1 MKIQERTGGAHGRG
15 SSASAQPVGERLPS
29 APRERKPALAA
40 LAVLLILV
48 GALGAT
54 VLVLRAGDRIEV
66 VKITGDVTAGK
77 KIDDSQM
84 TSVLVA
90 EDSGIDYVKWEQR
103 DAVTSKY
110 FAKTDIPKGSLLV
123 GQMLTGD
130 ATGLPQGKVLVGLS
144 LKAGQYPRD
153 LQRGDVV
160 AAYHVGD
167 KDQRGGSSGTDGSA
181 GDARPSSTPLVVRAK
196 VVDLGGDG
204 GGQFASSDLP
214 VSIQVEQAQAAE
226 LIRYASAGEVA
237 VAKVPR
243 TES

>member
-1 MKIQERTGGAHGRG
+1 M
-15 SSASAQPVGERLPS
+15 GERLPS

-66 VKITGDVTAGK
+66 VKITAKVTAGK
-77 KIDDSQM
+77 QITEQQM

-103 DAVTSKY
+103 KAATSKY
-110 FAKTDIPKGSLLV
+110 RAATDIPEGSLLV
-123 GQMLTGD
+123 GQMLTND
-130 ATGLPQGKVLVGLS
+130 ANGGLPDGKVLVGLS
-144 LKAGQYPRD
+144 LKAGQYPSD
-153 LQRGDVV
+153 LEAGDVV

-167 KDQRGGSSGTDGSA
+167 KDQRGSSGDSGSA
-181 GDARPSSTPLVVRAK
+181 GDPPSSSTPLVTRAK
-196 VVDLGGDG
+196 VVKATKDS

-214 VSIQVEQAQAAE
+214 VSILVDQAQAGPV
-226 LIRYASAGEVA
+226 IRYASAGEVA
-237 VAKVPR
+237 LAKVPP
-243 TES
+243 TEG